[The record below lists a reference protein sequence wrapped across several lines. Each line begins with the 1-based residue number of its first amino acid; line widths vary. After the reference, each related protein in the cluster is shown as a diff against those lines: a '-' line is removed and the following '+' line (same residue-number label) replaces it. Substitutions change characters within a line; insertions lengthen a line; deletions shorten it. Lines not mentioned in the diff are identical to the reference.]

1 MGEDWRTWKVVLAG
15 TRWHTCAV
23 MKSCPWDRD
32 QVEPVE
38 GTGFRAYMSGSSGPC
53 AVAGVRARRDKLC
66 MWRCNRRVREG
77 AGGGAGGYPGPH
89 GDAAT
94 ARATAQTSLQSDPLL
109 IVLRRSDVAADDGYR
124 RVRDVCRDG

>member
-77 AGGGAGGYPGPH
+77 AGLVGADVRALDRAEGRGVR
-89 GDAAT
+89 AA
-94 ARATAQTSLQSDPLL
+94 
-109 IVLRRSDVAADDGYR
+109 RS
-124 RVRDVCRDG
+124 

>member
-53 AVAGVRARRDKLC
+53 AVAGVRARGTSC
-66 MWRCNRRVREG
+66 AC
-77 AGGGAGGYPGPH
+77 GGAIGVSARVPAAARAAILGRMGT
-89 GDAAT
+89 GAT

-124 RVRDVCRDG
+124 RGRDVCRDG

>member
-77 AGGGAGGYPGPH
+77 AGGGAGGYPRPR
-89 GDAAT
+89 GDCSDRSGDGANLAPVRPLTHSIAA
-94 ARATAQTSLQSDPLL
+94 
-109 IVLRRSDVAADDGYR
+109 V
-124 RVRDVCRDG
+124 